1 MTQEKG
7 ARYLSGSTK
16 KIQEELE
23 QQQNRNRNSEEGL
36 QGDEEENRGLG
47 VSSRSSVLSHA
58 HMAQTDGELTRQPQA
73 VCICS
78 IHNTLTVLQEAP
90 RLVPEVRQRPKP
102 EVMLGSASDP
112 N

>member
-7 ARYLSGSTK
+7 GRYLSGSTK

-47 VSSRSSVLSHA
+47 VSSRSSVLSRA
-58 HMAQTDGELTRQPQA
+58 HMAQTDGELTEQPQA
-73 VCICS
+73 VSICS
-78 IHNTLTVLQEAP
+78 MHNTHCAA
-90 RLVPEVRQRPKP
+90 
-102 EVMLGSASDP
+102 GSTKTCSRGETKAKTRGDARV
-112 N
+112 